1 MLIGEFQHNIDDKS
15 RVFHTHTSCVTDLGE
30 HFIVTRGLDG
40 CLSVYSDSE
49 WGVLESHIRSL
60 PMSKSR
66 NLKRFFF
73 AGANEVTL
81 DKQGRMLVPANLR
94 QYAGLERDV
103 MIIGASSHV
112 EIWDKKRWDELYGGI
127 TSQSVAEAMDELGF

>member
-15 RVFHTHTSCVTDLGE
+15 RVFIPVRLREDLGE
-30 HFIVTRGLDG
+30 HFILTRGLDG
-40 CLSVYSDSE
+40 CLSAYSEAE
-49 WGVLESHIRSL
+49 WNVLETHIRAL

-66 NLKRFFF
+66 GLKRFFF

-81 DKQGRMLVPANLR
+81 DKQGRIVVPANLR

-112 EIWDKKRWDELYGGI
+112 EIWDKQKWDELYSSI